1 MGRIPTNGIT
11 CLRCEKLKGQA
22 KYYENTHPLFSSSK
36 FEICKDCV
44 KEYLGHP
51 DTSGYRDRVI
61 IVLSM
66 LNKPFIELLWE
77 SRDRDFYKYITQVS
91 SLPHYKDLS
100 FVDSD
105 FFKDKIVENVLDE
118 EDDFIITKQMRMFWR
133 GYTDDDIPILEMKF
147 QNLIAVYECKTP
159 VQETIYKTMATIQYM
174 METTKNPTDL
184 QKLQKTLSDLMDD
197 ANIKPR
203 QDTGDNGL
211 STWGEWIKKIEET
224 EPIIDEREE
233 FNDVDGIMKYINRW
247 FVRPMQRI
255 FGIHK
260 DNEQMDDDL
269 DDLVGKDE
277 KTVT

>member
-51 DTSGYRDRVI
+51 DSSGYRDRVI

-66 LNKPFIELLWE
+66 LNKPFIKLLWE

-100 FVDSD
+100 FIDSD
-105 FFKDKIVENVLDE
+105 FFKDKVVDNVFNEE
-118 EDDFIITKQMRMFWR
+118 EDFVVTKQMRMFWR
-133 GYTDDDIPILEMKF
+133 GYKDDEIPILEMKF
-147 QNLIAVYECKTP
+147 QDWIAVYECKTP
-159 VQETIYKTMATIQYM
+159 AQETIYKTIATIQYM
-174 METTKNPTDL
+174 LETTKNPNDI

-203 QDTGDNGL
+203 QDIGENGL
-211 STWGEWIKKIEET
+211 STWGEWVKKIEET
-224 EPIIDEREE
+224 EPCDDPREE
-233 FNDVDGIMKYINRW
+233 FNDVDGITKYIDRW
-247 FVRPMQRI
+247 FIRPMQRI
-255 FGIHK
+255 FGIRREGQV
-260 DNEQMDDDL
+260 DDDMDDL
-269 DDLVGKDE
+269 LNMNDE
-277 KTVT
+277 SVN